1 MMMLKIQ
8 QILLISMQSA
18 FQINFQAVF
27 HCDCAKNLMQNG
39 EDYMSKMLAFL
50 LVSFTLD
57 DIIINTKFE
66 ASQNDRLWLW

>member
-1 MMMLKIQ
+1 MLMMMLKIQ

-39 EDYMSKMLAFL
+39 EDYKQNA
-50 LVSFTLD
+50 SFSTCVLY
-57 DIIINTKFE
+57 
-66 ASQNDRLWLW
+66 A